1 MVTTAAHAGA
11 EAVGIVPMAFIGR
24 TSTVQM
30 QDPVESLA
38 KQLRLSRER
47 LPEGFVITRYFW
59 DVESGG
65 TDLDARSQ
73 TGTWR
78 KFAAGIPRDGGMA
91 DLRAEIK
98 SGGAAFAGVIC
109 ENIERAGR
117 DTYDALKLEKELHAA
132 GLMIFATDEPIDAAA
147 PEASTI
153 LVRRMKQ
160 GMAEYF
166 RYNLKAQMWEGLKQY
181 AISGHNTGPAP
192 YGYTED
198 RTTTPTR

>member
-1 MVTTAAHAGA
+1 MA
-11 EAVGIVPMAFIGR
+11 GIVPMAFIGR

-47 LPEGFVITRYFW
+47 LPDGFVITRYFW

-78 KFAAGIPRDGGMA
+78 RFAAAGIPRDGGMA
-91 DLRAEIK
+91 ELRVEIK
-98 SGGAAFAGVIC
+98 TGTAPYAGVIC

-117 DTYDALKLEKELHAA
+117 DTYDALKLE
-132 GLMIFATDEPIDAAA
+132 
-147 PEASTI
+147 
-153 LVRRMKQ
+153 
-160 GMAEYF
+160 
-166 RYNLKAQMWEGLKQY
+166 Y
-181 AISGHNTGPAP
+181 ALRTRNTGDGKNPGQRKVKAVPREHWTWAADGNEHPALVSMELWEAAQVI
-192 YGYTED
+192 GRQRGNVAD
-198 RTTTPTR
+198 HQD